1 MFSRVTFQLVN
12 CMASPLTV
20 HPNLVMVDGQVIG
33 SHIHTMRT
41 PILSSLNRFQWHLLV
56 HPRPPPRSVWRGGRS
71 CGHTCFL
78 CMVAKNWRRK
88 ERLDT
93 HQASNKTTVRDPR
106 GQTGHRNQCSSST
119 SPAIAIHRRTLPHKP
134 RRTPDTH
141 GAIYKRTHGLTQ
153 S

>member
-1 MFSRVTFQLVN
+1 MFSQSVN
-12 CMASPLTV
+12 CLLECLVTLAV
-20 HPNLVMVDGQVIG
+20 HPNLVMVDGLVIG

-41 PILSSLNRFQWHLLV
+41 SLLNSLNQFLWPLLV
-56 HPRPPPRSVWRGGRS
+56 PPRLPPLSVWRGGRS
-71 CGHTCFL
+71 CEHTCFL
-78 CMVAKNWRRK
+78 CMVAKNWRLK
-88 ERLDT
+88 ERHDT